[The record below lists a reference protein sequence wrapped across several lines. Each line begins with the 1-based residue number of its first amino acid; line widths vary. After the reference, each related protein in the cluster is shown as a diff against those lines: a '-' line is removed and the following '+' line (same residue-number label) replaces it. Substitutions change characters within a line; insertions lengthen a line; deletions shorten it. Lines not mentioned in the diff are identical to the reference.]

1 MVGCCGWASDE
12 MVLSPPMYGVAGA
25 ELRDG
30 AVMSFSGVKL
40 CPPCISQPSSPP
52 SSLVHPPLRAHIR
65 WWCAAQRRY
74 WWSQAPHPVSLV
86 LGRGAS
92 GDGYR
97 LMRCEGDLGIT
108 LDPPHQSLEAELAVK
123 RYCSGCVYVKG
134 PPLLS
139 SRSSIGDLVV
149 LELRVARS
157 ADDWAWGPH
166 RGTGFSYV
174 HSSIGFTAAVHCPHF
189 CATYTPA

>member
-1 MVGCCGWASDE
+1 MRWSCHHQCMGWPVQSSGMGLWWASL
-12 MVLSPPMYGVAGA
+12 VWSSALHASRSLPLLLPHWCTLPSVHTSGGGA
-25 ELRDG
+25 RRKGDIDG
-30 AVMSFSGVKL
+30 HKLHIQWAWCSGVVH
-40 CPPCISQPSSPP
+40 
-52 SSLVHPPLRAHIR
+52 LVTAIGSCGAKVTSALPWIR
-65 WWCAAQRRY
+65 
-74 WWSQAPHPVSLV
+74 
-86 LGRGAS
+86 
-92 GDGYR
+92 
-97 LMRCEGDLGIT
+97 
-108 LDPPHQSLEAELAVK
+108 PHQSLEAELAVK